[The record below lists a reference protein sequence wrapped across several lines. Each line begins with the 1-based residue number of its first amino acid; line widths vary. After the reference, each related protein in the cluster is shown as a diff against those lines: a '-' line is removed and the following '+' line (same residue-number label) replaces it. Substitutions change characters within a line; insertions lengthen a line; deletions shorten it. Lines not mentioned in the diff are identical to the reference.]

1 MKISWSLPL
10 QPILLIL
17 IVGLLPPAS
26 VQAQHPGMGFDM
38 KWGYAEIGGDW
49 GEVLTDGTDFE
60 FNVYYGL
67 ERLRL
72 GWGLNLVSYDL
83 TVEVGEVD
91 TGSQVGLH
99 WSVAYPFRK
108 IGPLLPYIEGR
119 LTWDRFRAEEH
130 VVGFPDPEEGENN
143 APTYSGWGATGVVG
157 LMFPFTDSVLADF
170 SARYGQIY
178 TSEADLG
185 YLGLPTV
192 SSGNRWGVRGGLV
205 WYP

>member
-1 MKISWSLPL
+1 MKKPGSFRSIPLLTVMAALLMLPT
-10 QPILLIL
+10 P
-17 IVGLLPPAS
+17 GEG
-26 VQAQHPGMGFDM
+26 QHPGMGFDM

-49 GEVLTDGTDFE
+49 GEVLNDGTDFE

-67 ERLRL
+67 ERIRL
-72 GWGLNLVSYDL
+72 GWGLNLASYDL

-143 APTYSGWGATGVVG
+143 APRYSGWGGTGVAG

-170 SARYGQIY
+170 SARFGRFQ
-178 TSEADLG
+178 TNEADLG

-192 SSGNRWGVRGGLV
+192 SSGNRWGVRVGLV